1 MQCLRPRTMLS
12 IVSIKHT
19 ARKINRNHHPFVTV
33 SIFRPCQSKGRFGFG
48 YRFDGDNLQNV
59 RFCFEPIGG
68 RLCLFSFLICLDTVL
83 IPSNYDLMV
92 QNRTFFRSDLTRNW
106 MAQFECVLPF
116 MKRFI
121 GYEG

>member
-1 MQCLRPRTMLS
+1 MPVKRAFRFRFT
-12 IVSIKHT
+12 VT
-19 ARKINRNHHPFVTV
+19 ASTV
-33 SIFRPCQSKGRFGFG
+33 I
-48 YRFDGDNLQNV
+48 
-59 RFCFEPIGG
+59 IGG